1 MGMQSLL
8 SMQSALKQASV
19 QGSARARNEGKINV
33 LKSEMKLDGGGSEEQ
48 KDRLQQLEAKA
59 EKITASQMGSLG
71 DINKQINEAAKKERE
86 EAKAKEK
93 AEKKDTVEIKKK
105 DDKKEEKK
113 PSTVPE
119 DAGGIYDAQ
128 GIVQVV
134 AETTG
139 KVSDPTEHAE
149 SSGAVDVRA

>member
-1 MGMQSLL
+1 MSMQSLM
-8 SMQSALKQASV
+8 SMQTALKQATI
-19 QGSARARNEGKINV
+19 QGNARSQNEGKINV

-48 KDRLQQLEAKA
+48 KERLKQLEAKD

-71 DINKQINEAAKKERE
+71 NINKQINETAKKEQE
-86 EAKAKEK
+86 EAKEK
-93 AEKKDTVEIKKK
+93 TKNEKKDKVEIKKK
-105 DDKKEEKK
+105 DDDKEKKE
-113 PSTVPE
+113 PATVLE

-139 KVSDPTEHAE
+139 KVSAPAE
-149 SSGAVDVRA
+149 SEKAEGAVDVRA